1 MVELN
6 GNYEIEAPRELV
18 WEMVRDP
25 EVLARVMPG
34 CEKLEATDENE
45 FRGKMRIKVGPVDG
59 IFQGTVTFSD
69 LQPVDCFHIVVN
81 GRGSSGIVLG
91 EGDLL
96 LAETGTGTDLQYTGR
111 GQVSGRM
118 ATVGQRLM
126 TSSANAI
133 TKQCLQNLDRQI
145 QARLEPEPAVDEA
158 PDSVAS
164 PVPSAPSQSEF
175 VMGIAQELLDEYVP
189 DHGQRKMLLGLL
201 MVPVVLGLVNLFAN
215 LVARKVV
222 KRMREERE

>member
-1 MVELN
+1 MVELE
-6 GNYEIEAPRELV
+6 GIHEIDAPRELV
-18 WEMVRDP
+18 WDMVRDP

-34 CEKLEATDENE
+34 CEKLEVAGANE

-59 IFQGTVTFSD
+59 VFQGTVTFSD
-69 LQPVDCFHIVVN
+69 LQPVDSFHFVVS
-81 GRGSSGIVLG
+81 GRGPSGIVRG

-96 LAETGTGTDLQYTGR
+96 LAETETGSNLSYKGN

-133 TKQCLQNLDRQI
+133 TKQCLHNLDRQI
-145 QARLEPEPAVDEA
+145 QARLQPQPAADGA
-158 PDSVAS
+158 PQMIDS
-164 PVPSAPSQSEF
+164 PVPEAPSQSEF
-175 VMGIAQELLDEYVP
+175 LMGVARELLDEYVP
-189 DHGQRKMLLGLL
+189 DPGQRKMLMGLA

-222 KRMREERE
+222 KMMREEAE